1 MPVSLNYTTG
11 LSNAW
16 SNVATFVP
24 KFVVFLII
32 LVVGAQAQ
40 QAKETVSA
48 NSTDG
53 QADGTGERYGAH
65 RA

>member
-24 KFVVFLII
+24 KFVVFPSLR
-32 LVVGAQAQ
+32 AQAQ
-40 QAKETVSA
+40 HARQTVSA
-48 NSTDG
+48 SSTDG